1 MTGVLAFQ
9 GSFAPHLAALERLG
23 VDACP
28 VKTAEA
34 LAACDRLVI
43 PGGESTV
50 MSKFLEET
58 GLGAEIRRRAQA
70 GSLALFGTCAGAIL
84 LGREP
89 APGADEPVEIGRQP
103 VRLGLAD
110 VDVRRNAYGRQI
122 DSFTGALAGQGPL
135 EGPIEG
141 VFIRAPRFA
150 RLGPAVE
157 ILAKYGGDPVLVRDG
172 RCLLAA
178 FHPELTQDLRVHRYF
193 VERV

>member
-1 MTGVLAFQ
+1 M
-9 GSFAPHLAALERLG
+9 
-23 VDACP
+23 
-28 VKTAEA
+28 
-34 LAACDRLVI
+34 I

-58 GLGAEIRRRAQA
+58 GLGDEIRRRAQA
-70 GSLALFGTCAGAIL
+70 GSLGLFGTCAGAIL

-89 APGADEPVEIGRQP
+89 VRGADEPVEAGRRP
-103 VRLGLAD
+103 VRLGIAD

-122 DSFTGALAGQGPL
+122 DSFSGTLLGQGPL
-135 EGPIEG
+135 EGPLEG
-141 VFIRAPRFA
+141 VFIRAPRFG

-157 ILAKYGGDPVLVRDG
+157 VLARDGQEPVLVRDG

-193 VERV
+193 VEKM